1 MFSSLA
7 ILGSAKSW
15 HVTALLKACSSQK
28 LSSFVIDWGTIGS
41 IANSVNSPEERF
53 RPDSLH
59 NADAILVRTMPTG
72 TLEQVIARMDI
83 LARLSHR
90 GSVVLNNPK
99 SLESA
104 IDKYITTTRLID
116 AGIPVPRSA
125 IVQSPT
131 DLKSCTDEFGGVV
144 VLKPIFGSNGQG
156 LVQFE
161 GDTKQIPVFFSETGV
176 AVAQEYIANAGWDAR
191 ILIVGSDA
199 FAMKRVAADG
209 EWRTNISCGGRAE
222 LFTPPKEWFEL
233 AHSSARAIGAT
244 IAGVDI
250 LPGSDGSPLVLE
262 VNAVP
267 GWQALQTVTQKN
279 ISSAILNTIRRHFD
293 SKSHKSCNQLVK

>member
-15 HVTALLKACSSQK
+15 HVAELLRACSSENICG
-28 LSSFVIDWGTIGS
+28 FVIDWGTIGS
-41 IANSVNSPEERF
+41 IADSRKERF

-59 NADAILVRTMPTG
+59 NSDAVLVRTMPTG
-72 TLEQVIARMDI
+72 TLEQVITRMD
-83 LARLSHR
+83 LLTRLSNR
-90 GSVVLNNPK
+90 GRVVINNPK

-104 IDKYITTTRLID
+104 IDKYLTTTRLMD
-116 AGIPVPRSA
+116 AGIPVPRTA
-125 IVQSPT
+125 IVQLPT

-156 LVQFE
+156 LVQFD
-161 GDTKQIPVFFSETGV
+161 GDTKQAPPFFSETGV
-176 AVAQEYIANAGWDAR
+176 AIAQEYIANAGWDAR

-222 LFTPPKEWFEL
+222 LFTPPKDWLQL
-233 AHSSARAIGAT
+233 AHSAACAVGAT

-250 LPGSDGSPLVLE
+250 LPGSDGSPWILE

-267 GWQALQTVTQKN
+267 GWQALQTVTREN
-279 ISSAILNTIRRHFD
+279 ISTAILNTVRQHFD
-293 SKSHKSCNQLVK
+293 SKPRISRNQSVKQK

>member
-15 HVTALLKACSSQK
+15 HVAELLKACSSQK
-28 LSSFVIDWGTIGS
+28 ICSFVIDWGTIGS
-41 IANSVNSPEERF
+41 IANSRDEHF
-53 RPDSLH
+53 QPDSLH
-59 NADAILVRTMPTG
+59 NADAILVRTMPAG
-72 TLEQVIARMDI
+72 TLEQVIARMDL
-83 LARLSHR
+83 LARLSNR
-90 GSVVLNNPK
+90 GGVVLNNPK
-99 SLESA
+99 SLETA
-104 IDKYITTTRLID
+104 IDKYLTTTRLID
-116 AGIPVPRSA
+116 AGIPVPRTA
-125 IVQSPT
+125 IIQLPT

-156 LVQFE
+156 LVQFK
-161 GDTKQIPVFFSETGV
+161 GDTKQVPPFFSETGV

-222 LFTPPKEWFEL
+222 IFTPPKEWLQL
-233 AHSSARAIGAT
+233 AYSSAHAIGAT

-250 LPGSDGSPLVLE
+250 LPGSDGSPWILE

-267 GWQALQTVTQKN
+267 GWQALQTVTPEN
-279 ISSAILNTIRRHFD
+279 ISTAVLNTVRQHFD
-293 SKSHKSCNQLVK
+293 SKPHISRNQLVKQK